1 MNLEVESQS
10 FCRNNSNYKILVT
23 GASGFIGSKLLK
35 QLIKI
40 DNEKINTSE
49 GNYSI
54 RCLTRNKNVFDTAA
68 LKRNGEPSSI
78 EVVEGD
84 LSNYEDCLRALKDV
98 DIAYYL
104 VHSME
109 GSSKNWKRFSEKEK
123 KTAEN
128 FAKAADNCGVKRI
141 IYLGGLTYGKESEL
155 SQHMLSRKHVGDI
168 LKKSNSK
175 VTIFRAAVI
184 LGSGGGSFEML
195 RYLVE
200 RLPLMI
206 CPKWVLTKCQPI
218 FVGDVIK
225 YLTNSVEISQ
235 TEGKTF
241 DIGGPDILTYLDMMK
256 IYAKILDKS
265 IRIFIIPFLTP
276 RLSSYWV
283 DLVTPIKASLAR
295 PLIDSLKHEA
305 VVKDDSINKIIPIE
319 LKSFE
324 DSLRYCLSEEDKYKK
339 KKDKSLIKKER
350 TSMSA
355 NYKILLISLF
365 LLLAIGTTYYFL
377 DDRTQFLEPFWLVIA
392 VIWYILIFVAI
403 YFVRFGARLGALL
416 AGILGW
422 GSLAFWLLD
431 NSFIVTGFSII
442 AERPGTD
449 EIWRD
454 VLGIIIASFTII
466 SSHNIFHKI
475 RLHA

>member
-1 MNLEVESQS
+1 MEVESQS
-10 FCRNNSNYKILVT
+10 FYRNSYHCKILVT
-23 GASGFIGSKLLK
+23 GASGFIGSRLLI
-35 QLIKI
+35 QLIRI
-40 DNEKINTSE
+40 DDEKKNTGE

-54 RCLTRNKNVFDTAA
+54 RCLTRNNNVFDANP
-68 LKRNGEPSSI
+68 LKRNDKQSSV

-84 LSNYEDCLRALKDV
+84 LSNYDDCVRALRDV

-109 GSSKNWKRFSEKEK
+109 GSSKNWKRFSQKEK

-128 FAKAADNCGVKRI
+128 FAKAADKCGVKRI
-141 IYLGGLTYGKESEL
+141 IYLGGLTYGKEAEL
-155 SQHMLSRKHVGDI
+155 SPHMLSRKHVGDI
-168 LKKSNSK
+168 LEKSNSK

-206 CPKWVLTKCQPI
+206 CPKWVMTKCQPI
-218 FVGDVIK
+218 FIGDVIK
-225 YLTNSVEISQ
+225 YLTNSIEIPQ
-235 TEGKTF
+235 TEGKIF

-265 IRIFIIPFLTP
+265 IYILIIPFLTP

-305 VVKDDSINKIIPIE
+305 VVNDNSINKIIPLE

-324 DSLRYCLSEEDKYKK
+324 DSLRYCLGEEDKYKK
-339 KKDKSLIKKER
+339 KRDKIMTKKER
-350 TSMSA
+350 TSMST
-355 NYKILLISLF
+355 NYKILLVSLC
-365 LLLAIGTTYYFL
+365 LLLAIGTTYYYL
-377 DDRTQFLEPFWLVIA
+377 DDRTQFLEPFWLLIA
-392 VIWYILIFVAI
+392 VIWYLLIFIAI
-403 YFVRFGARLGALL
+403 YFVRFGARLGALI

-431 NSFIVTGFSII
+431 TSYFVTGFSIV
-442 AERPGTD
+442 AERPGND

-454 VLGIIIASFTII
+454 AIGIVIASFTII

-475 RLHA
+475 RLYA